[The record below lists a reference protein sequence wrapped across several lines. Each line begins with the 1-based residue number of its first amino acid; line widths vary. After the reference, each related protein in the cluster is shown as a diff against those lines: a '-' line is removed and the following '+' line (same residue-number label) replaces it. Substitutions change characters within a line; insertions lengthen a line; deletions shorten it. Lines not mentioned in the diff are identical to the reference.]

1 MSEQMQN
8 IFEYIKSQ
16 IDELSIFSVV
26 NEDHSDLYDV
36 RKKLVHCDKILV
48 FGTGGSSL
56 GGKCLV
62 QYNCFFTNTDP
73 RVLFVE
79 NVDAASFV
87 NVIEKCNKDTTGII
101 VISKS
106 GKTTE
111 TLVLFLTLKEMWKD
125 FDHRSNTIV
134 ITENSEDNPL
144 RNIANSIGAQ
154 VLDHHSD
161 IGGRY
166 SVFSNVGLLPAIL
179 NDVDIESFLRGARNV
194 IDEVKS
200 TNEVDD
206 CPIIRDI
213 CMMSK
218 VYDTKYEHVVMVYSD
233 AFHEYGKWYSQL
245 LSESIGKDNFGI
257 TPIASCGTIDQHSML
272 QLFLGGVKNKVFT
285 IVTQNIHKKTVK
297 ISSDYDIIN
306 NKTIADLMIAHQNA
320 TIESIKSVASVR
332 VLNFEQF
339 TIETLGFMMMLAFM
353 EIIIIGKM
361 YNINPFDQPSV
372 EMQKNLVKEY
382 LLSK

>member
-62 QYNCFFTNTDP
+62 QYNSFFTNTDP
-73 RVLFVE
+73 RALFVE